1 MTFASLGGRE
11 NFGRLG
17 RAAAVTCL
25 VIGTVHRIHVSL
37 HVIRQGMSRAIHWK
51 PFSFSRL
58 SILAYVHSPFNDH
71 GEPVSGLL
79 DRTLRLKAA
88 FVRFFCPSIICI
100 VSRSLSHWKWPG
112 HGSSRRPRHQRH
124 WSRNRWGADQPFGSD
139 CPWQPWR
146 NGRLSIKGYLSSQFS
161 PFSTF
166 SNLRNL
172 ERLALVF
179 ASRKSEAP
187 WLGGVLPVKQ
197 PCYLFHAMD

>member
-1 MTFASLGGRE
+1 
-11 NFGRLG
+11 
-17 RAAAVTCL
+17 
-25 VIGTVHRIHVSL
+25 
-37 HVIRQGMSRAIHWK
+37 MSRAIHRK
-51 PFSFSRL
+51 PFSLSRL
-58 SILAYVHSPFNDH
+58 SVLAYNHSPFNDH
-71 GEPVSGLL
+71 GEPVSSLL

-88 FVRFFCPSIICI
+88 FVRFFCPSIICF

-124 WSRNRWGADQPFGSD
+124 WSKNRWGADQPFGSD

-146 NGRLSIKGYLSSQFS
+146 NGRLSKGYLSSHFS

-179 ASRKSEAP
+179 AARKSEAP

-197 PCYLFHAMD
+197 RAIRSMPWIRGVLWGHKSLLYTHAVTDDLFRWTSIRSFTMMSPTRGF

>member
-1 MTFASLGGRE
+1 MTFAPLGGRE

-37 HVIRQGMSRAIHWK
+37 HVIRQRMSRAIHRK

-71 GEPVSGLL
+71 GEPVSSLL

-112 HGSSRRPRHQRH
+112 HGSSRRPRHQQH
-124 WSRNRWGADQPFGSD
+124 WSRNRWAADQPFGSN
-139 CPWQPWR
+139 CPWQPWG
-146 NGRLSIKGYLSSQFS
+146 NGRLSNLNSSFFIFFQPEKSGAAGLGLCRQKVGS
-161 PFSTF
+161 PMARRS
-166 SNLRNL
+166 SPCK
-172 ERLALVF
+172 A
-179 ASRKSEAP
+179 A
-187 WLGGVLPVKQ
+187 VLFV
-197 PCYLFHAMD
+197 PCHG

>member
-1 MTFASLGGRE
+1 MFSNWHGAQDSCISTCNPAAHVTGNSSETLFLFTTFHPCLRSLT
-11 NFGRLG
+11 
-17 RAAAVTCL
+17 VQWPWWTCL
-25 VIGTVHRIHVSL
+25 QPSGSNAL
-37 HVIRQGMSRAIHWK
+37 PES
-51 PFSFSRL
+51 SFCL
-58 SILAYVHSPFNDH
+58 I
-71 GEPVSGLL
+71 
-79 DRTLRLKAA
+79 
-88 FVRFFCPSIICI
+88 FCPSIICF
-100 VSRSLSHWKWPG
+100 VSKSLSHWKWPG

-124 WSRNRWGADQPFGSD
+124 WSKNRWGADQPFGSD

-146 NGRLSIKGYLSSQFS
+146 NGRLSKGYLSSHFS

-179 ASRKSEAP
+179 AARKSEAP